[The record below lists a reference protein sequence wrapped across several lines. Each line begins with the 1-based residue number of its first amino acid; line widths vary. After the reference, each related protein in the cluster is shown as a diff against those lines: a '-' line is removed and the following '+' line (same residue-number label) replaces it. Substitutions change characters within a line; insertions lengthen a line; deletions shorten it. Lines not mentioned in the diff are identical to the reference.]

1 MDRSSLTRSAYFQLF
16 ASPTDC
22 TRTNVVTGSVSSV
35 FHLVINRNMLDH
47 IKSFTSLE
55 VCRVLRNDWTISITD
70 LHAFIAILYAR
81 GAYETKSLKACYL
94 WSKKFGPAFFSIT
107 MLKDQF
113 MQILRFIRLNN
124 RTEGFE
130 RLRTNKIDYTIRG
143 INVTL
148 YNAECYKFYINIYL
162 VISFISFM
170 YVIFKS
176 SYFEYLTFIYHKCI
190 IRSHIIVNDISS

>member
-22 TRTNVVTGSVSSV
+22 TKTNVVTGSVSSV
-35 FHLVINRNMLDH
+35 FHLITNRNMLDH

-70 LHAFIAILYAR
+70 LLAFIAILYAR

-94 WSKKFGPAFFSIT
+94 WSKKFGPAFFSII

-130 RLRTNKIDYTIRG
+130 RLRTDKIDYTIRG